1 MNAQTIIRGS
11 TVRVLGLLANTLIG
25 FFLMPFL
32 VRHLGDRMYGYWV
45 LAGSIVGYYGIL
57 DLGIVSAVQYQVA
70 KAVGEKDTETANR
83 AISTSFFV
91 FGALGCVILL
101 CTVIFAALSR
111 HFIQKPV
118 DATLF
123 AKVILVMGAGLAIGF
138 SGRAF
143 IGAISA
149 HLRLDLVAGYSLI
162 LLLARTGLIVFL
174 IQRGLGILALAV
186 ITVSID
192 FINYIIYYL
201 ILRDI
206 QRPLR
211 LSIKLFSW
219 TQFRSTLGY
228 STNTLIIKLSDQLRF
243 YVDSLVVSAFVSVA
257 AVTHYAIGSRLAFS
271 FAELIIAM
279 VGTLSP
285 WYSIL
290 LGRKD
295 HDGILRA
302 FRLATKISASVS
314 AIIVCCLIAY
324 GRPFITWWMGPAYSD
339 SYWPLVFLAS
349 AIFCDV
355 SQQPSFGFLFGVS
368 RHRFLAILTM
378 LEGLVNVG
386 LSIYFARI
394 FGAAGVALGT
404 LIPMAVAK
412 FLIQPLYVCRVAGMS
427 PRSYFLNLYGRSV
440 MVPALAIVV
449 PWFFLFRRLV
459 NPQLASLAFVIPVAV
474 LLSALPSF
482 YFVLDENEREK
493 IMTGLKRTMGIKLV
507 AGQPAAHVPQVLD

>member
-1 MNAQTIIRGS
+1 MNAKIMIRGS
-11 TVRVLGLLANTLIG
+11 ALRVVGFVANTLIG

-32 VRHLGDRMYGYWV
+32 VHHLGDRMYGYWV
-45 LAGSIVGYYGIL
+45 LAGSILGYYGIL

-83 AISTSFFV
+83 AISTAFFA

-101 CTVIFAALSR
+101 CTAIFAALSK
-111 HFIQKPV
+111 HLIHNQA

-123 AKVILVMGAGLAIGF
+123 AKVILVMGAAFAIGF

-149 HLRLDLVAGYSLI
+149 HLRWDLVSGYGFV
-162 LLLARTGLIVFL
+162 LLLARTGMIVLLIH
-174 IQRGLGILALAV
+174 RGLGILALAL
-186 ITVSID
+186 ITVFVD
-192 FINYIIYYL
+192 FVNYIIYYV

-211 LSIKLFSW
+211 LSFQLFSW
-219 TQFRSTLGY
+219 TQLRSTLGY
-228 STNTLIIKLSDQLRF
+228 SLNTLIIKLSDQIRF
-243 YVDSLVVSAFVSVA
+243 YVDSLVVSVFVSVA

-271 FAELIIAM
+271 FMELIIAIAGM
-279 VGTLSP
+279 LAP
-285 WYSIL
+285 WFSIL

-295 HDGILRA
+295 HDGIHRA
-302 FRLATKISASVS
+302 FRLGTKISASVS

-324 GRPFITWWMGPAYSD
+324 GRPFITWWMGPSYSD
-339 SYWPLVFLAS
+339 SYWPLVFLAT
-349 AIFCDV
+349 AVFCDV
-355 SQQPSFGFLFGVS
+355 SQQPSIGFLFGVS

-378 LEGLVNVG
+378 LEGLANAG

-394 FGAAGVALGT
+394 YGAAGVALGT

-412 FLIQPLYVCRVAGMS
+412 LLIQPIYVCRVAGMS
-427 PRSYFLNLYGRSV
+427 PRSYFVNLYGRSV
-440 MVPALAIVV
+440 MVPSLAIAV
-449 PWFFLFRRLV
+449 PWFFIFRRLV
-459 NPQLASLAFVIPVAV
+459 TPQLASLTFVISIAV
-474 LLSALPSF
+474 VLSALPSF

-493 IMTGLKRTMGIKLV
+493 IMTGLKRAMGIKLV
-507 AGQPAAHVPQVLD
+507 AAQSAETS